1 MNELIEKFTNEFKES
16 IRGNEQEKQLVE
28 KFRYMIIDTIKSLE
42 NNHYEKLEIKSSIT
56 RIANKW
62 INLDYENKKKRLL
75 GDSNFGKIMEIS
87 NQVYNLAIEV
97 AINKKKYIDFSI
109 SEKIDELENL
119 LEKVKKDNKEEAKLI
134 TSETILDLQF
144 IEDPY
149 TNAISLRLGNI
160 IKNINKEER

>member
-1 MNELIEKFTNEFKES
+1 MNELIEKFTDEFKES

-28 KFRYMIIDTIKSLE
+28 KFRYMIIDTVKTLE
-42 NNHYEKLEIKSSIT
+42 DNNYEKLEIKSSIT

-62 INLDYENKKKRLL
+62 INLDYESKKKRLL
-75 GDSNFGKIMEIS
+75 GDSNFGKIMQIS
-87 NQVYNLAIEV
+87 NKQ
-97 AINKKKYIDFSI
+97 KYIDFSI
-109 SEKIDELENL
+109 SEKIEEIENL
-119 LEKVKKDNKEEAKLI
+119 LEKVKKENKEEAKLI

-144 IEDPY
+144 IEDPD